1 MLFEL
6 NLTPAYQSS
15 GPPWGRSVAQFVHG
29 WSAEACSG
37 RLRKSHRGRRRDR
50 AFGISGEATSLLPLN
65 IWRLWTHVRR
75 RGNLFDLGLE
85 MGCLVHQ
92 EAAKWEQQRLEAEVG
107 VRHCVDWLPSLL
119 GSLYPYGIRP
129 SQENRGPLADLMFL
143 ADDEQLLARGA
154 VVSMRHVLS
163 RLSRM
168 FRKFPATSGLH
179 SESCS
184 RFTGC

>member
-1 MLFEL
+1 M
-6 NLTPAYQSS
+6 
-15 GPPWGRSVAQFVHG
+15 AQFVHG
-29 WSAEACSG
+29 WGG
-37 RLRKSHRGRRRDR
+37 RLRKSHRGRRSDGGHLGQRR
-50 AFGISGEATSLLPLN
+50 RRQPHFSRSISGA
-65 IWRLWTHVRR
+65 
-75 RGNLFDLGLE
+75 RGLASAAEGKLFDLRPE
-85 MGCLVHQ
+85 MDCLVHQ
-92 EAAKWEQQRLEAEVG
+92 EGCKVKPNVDLAIRPEQELVQLAITKQQSLEAEVEA
-107 VRHCVDWLPSLL
+107 RDCVDWLPSLL

-154 VVSMRHVLS
+154 VVSIRHVLS